1 MSRYIYQR
9 DGRPLLRWGD
19 RAPAQSRGADA
30 RALGSLGS
38 TSLAVPT
45 LELPVPGGP
54 EPMPL
59 SGLGS
64 SCGCNAKVSCGCPA
78 TPLAGIA
85 DTLGGLSTTQK
96 VLGAVGL
103 YFLYKHLKKR

>member
-1 MSRYIYQR
+1 MSRYIAQR
-9 DGRPLLRWGD
+9 DGRPLLQWGN
-19 RAPAQSRGADA
+19 RAPMQSRGADA

-38 TSLAVPT
+38 PT

-59 SGLGS
+59 SGA
-64 SCGCNAKVSCGCPA
+64 SCGCKVNASCGCPPTA
-78 TPLAGIA
+78 LEGIVE
-85 DTLGGLSTTQK
+85 TISGLSTTHK

-103 YFLYKHLKKR
+103 YFLFKKLAK